1 MDAINVTIS
10 LYFEIKDSYV
20 YGGAGT
26 IGYSEIKADLIAEK
40 FSKIDLEMFA
50 ENQICGIAEFC
61 KVPDGNVRVISRSEY
76 EQNTEDD

>member
-1 MDAINVTIS
+1 MID
-10 LYFEIKDSYV
+10 
-20 YGGAGT
+20 
-26 IGYSEIKADLIAEK
+26 EK